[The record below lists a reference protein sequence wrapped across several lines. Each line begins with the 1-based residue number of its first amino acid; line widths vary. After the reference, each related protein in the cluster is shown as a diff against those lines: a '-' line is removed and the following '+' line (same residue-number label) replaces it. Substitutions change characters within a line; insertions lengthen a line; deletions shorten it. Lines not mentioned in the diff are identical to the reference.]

1 MARLDK
7 ADLLELTVSRLT
19 TLTHQQISSSLA
31 KDISGY
37 KKGFKDCARDTFH
50 FLSRSQSID
59 TDSVNKLNN
68 HIRSYYIEKSE
79 RAPSTSY
86 PGAVIFTP
94 TVSRHISD
102 AAVQPTV
109 QLTGLSDNYS
119 CDQYYRRHYYCHRA
133 NDSVNTSLNS
143 SCDMSLD
150 SSSNSSPE
158 KLVPIQQTVSGDV
171 WRPW

>member
-1 MARLDK
+1 MGRLDK
-7 ADLLELTVSRLT
+7 ADLLELTVSRLA
-19 TLTHQQISSSLA
+19 TLTHQQRSSSLA

-68 HIRSYYIEKSE
+68 HIRSYYIEKSK
-79 RAPSTSY
+79 RVPDTSY
-86 PGAVIFTP
+86 PEVIYAH
-94 TVSRHISD
+94 TVSRHISG
-102 AAVQPTV
+102 AVVQPTV

-119 CDQYYRRHYYCHRA
+119 CDLYYRRHYYCHPG

-158 KLVPIQQTVSGDV
+158 KEVPIQQTVSGDV